1 MNLRLSLV
9 RRARDNHAVAT
20 SPPQVDLRGPP
31 RLRARFGDLRLPW
44 VPLGDFPTPVQ
55 PLEALSRSSGA
66 ECWVKRDDLSGARY
80 GGNKVRKLEL
90 LLGSAL
96 ARGQRGVVTIGA
108 YGSHHALATARYG
121 RAVGLDVTL
130 VLYPQPIT
138 PHVLDD
144 LLLDHATGARLVWT
158 PHPTLAPLVARLHAL
173 RTPRTDIVPAGGSS
187 ALGTLGYVEGALE
200 LADQVARGELPA
212 PDYVVVA
219 AGTCGTVAGIA
230 LGLELAGLRARVVGV
245 RVVPAPITNELV
257 VRRLEHMARRLLRKA
272 GARWS
277 RTRTVPV
284 EIDPHELGAGYGV
297 ETEAARDA
305 VARFSALGLALE
317 TTYTGKAAAA
327 FARLVASPALK
338 GKRALFWHTFSSVD
352 LAHDVA
358 GIDPAA
364 LPARFHAALR
374 AGGRLA

>member
-1 MNLRLSLV
+1 M
-9 RRARDNHAVAT
+9 RDNRPVA
-20 SPPQVDLRGPP
+20 SPRPVVDLRGPP

-44 VPLGDFPTPVQ
+44 VSLGDFPTPVQ

-66 ECWVKRDDLSGARY
+66 ECWIKRDDLSGSRY

-90 LLGSAL
+90 LLASAM
-96 ARGQRGVVTIGA
+96 ARGRRGVVTIGA
-108 YGSHHALATARYG
+108 YGSHHALATALYG

-130 VLYPQPIT
+130 VLYPQPVT

-144 LLLDHATGARLVWT
+144 LLLDHASGARLVWS
-158 PHPTLAPLVARLHAL
+158 PHAALAPLIARLHAL
-173 RTPRTDIVPAGGSS
+173 WTPRTELMPAGGSS

-200 LADQVARGELPA
+200 LAEQVARGELPA
-212 PDYVVVA
+212 PDCVVVA

-245 RVVPAPITNELV
+245 RVVPAPVTNMLL
-257 VRRLEHMARRLLRKA
+257 VRRLELTARRLLRA
-272 GARWS
+272 SGARWS
-277 RTRTVPV
+277 RTRPVQV

-297 ETEAARDA
+297 DTPAAREA
-305 VARFSALGLALE
+305 VSRFAGHGLALE

-327 FARLVASPALK
+327 FARLAASPALR
-338 GKRALFWHTFSSVD
+338 GERLLFWHTFSSVD
-352 LAHDVA
+352 LSRDVA